1 MVTAVSPFCQ
11 YSDLVVTVRVTLQEE
26 RETANA
32 DRIQTVNTDRI
43 QMDLDVCLRVIVEVC
58 LGLTKIVAGGLFGRR
73 LGRCHP
79 VVVVR

>member
-26 RETANA
+26 RPMEAPSAVRVAMSTETM
-32 DRIQTVNTDRI
+32 ILMI
-43 QMDLDVCLRVIVEVC
+43 CFLVIVGVC